1 MSINTIFR
9 SITAC
14 AVATILGSCDGMFSG
29 LYDTPGSDMQ
39 AREGQLIINATSWS
53 DWYYVDFDSLAALA
67 AAKDSAGLAAA
78 QTRFTPY
85 PIPVTLTGE
94 RKDSVT
100 GIYTYWYDVFGKG
113 LSVNERRSFRPTDL
127 QPEPKHWSIAVHRDN
142 VRTNGAAVL
151 ETNFTSI
158 DQLPKQSSDFS
169 GGDFKPDE
177 WSETDVWVDQSHMLQ
192 SLIGNQGIKINKVLS
207 GWLTVSLPPIP
218 PAFTSDSHVFLIR
231 FNNGRYAAVQLEN
244 YMNAEG
250 TKCWLTINYKYPY

>member
-1 MSINTIFR
+1 MSLNTIFR

-14 AVATILGSCDGMFSG
+14 AVATILGSCDGMFGG

-53 DWYYVDFDSLAALA
+53 DWYYIDFDSLAALA
-67 AAKDSAGLAAA
+67 EAGDSVGLAKA
-78 QTRFTPY
+78 QTTFTPY
-85 PIPVTLTGE
+85 PIPNTLTGE
-94 RKDSVT
+94 RTDSTAGV
-100 GIYTYWYDVFGKG
+100 YTYWYDVFGKG
-113 LSVNERRSFRPTDL
+113 LSVHEKRAFRPTDV
-127 QPEPKHWSIAVHRDN
+127 QPEPAHWSIAVHRNN
-142 VRTNGAAVL
+142 VRTNNAAVL

-158 DQLPKQSSDFS
+158 DQLPKESSDFS
-169 GGDFKPDE
+169 GGDFKADE
-177 WSETDVWVDQSHMLQ
+177 WNETDVWFDQAQMLQ
-192 SLIGNQGIKINKVLS
+192 GLVGCQGIKVSKVLS